1 MSLLDVLV
9 PWCAAW
15 GYDCRTATKPPIL
28 FFNASDSDALKHWFR
43 GIGGDFLFGKLSPH
57 IMLSTSVSLIG
68 TTFYQSGAKQPAA
81 YVIADERAHYA
92 EHYPNALPLTSA
104 SLPAPDAVKERLA
117 LLLYPFGTPRDVAE
131 RQLHG
136 DSVPVEFVNYLYIR
150 SPRPPLALVG
160 RRARTLT
167 GLFLTK
173 QNHTVYGCLLDSS
186 NARNGL
192 LSMAMSRDK
201 SCADFTVRSL
211 SNYDFAV
218 VTDVSYAELVDSAI
232 RSSIV
237 RLMERTQTNFVFLLQ
252 DDDAAT
258 AQARYVDSGCYWIVP
273 KMFDVAPTCVA
284 NVQASAAKAPT
295 RLQLTAAWLKTPML
309 YEETLAL
316 NQHFRDLHQRL
327 VVNPPPK
334 GSALNP

>member
-1 MSLLDVLV
+1 MSLLEVLV
-9 PWCAAW
+9 PWLAAW
-15 GYDCRTATKPPIL
+15 GYDCRTATKPPVL
-28 FFNASDSDALKHWFR
+28 FFNASDSDALKRWLQ
-43 GIGGDFLFGKLSPH
+43 GIGGDFLFAKLSPH
-57 IMLSTSVSLIG
+57 IMLATSVSLVG
-68 TTFYQSGAKQPAA
+68 TTFFQSGAKQPAA
-81 YVIADERAHYA
+81 YIIADERAHYA
-92 EHYPNALPLTSA
+92 EHYPNARPLTSA
-104 SLPAPDAVKERLA
+104 NLPAPDAVKERLA
-117 LLLYPFGTPRDVAE
+117 LLLYPYDTPRDVAD

-136 DSVPVEFVNYLYIR
+136 DSVPAEFVNYLHIR

-167 GLFLTK
+167 GLFLTR

-211 SNYDFAV
+211 SSYDYVV
-218 VTDVSYAELVDSAI
+218 VTDVSFAELVDSTI
-232 RSSIV
+232 RSAID
-237 RLMERTQTNFVFLLQ
+237 RLMEKTQTSFVFLLH
-252 DDDAAT
+252 DDDAAN

-284 NVQASAAKAPT
+284 TIQASAKAPT
-295 RLQLTAAWLKTPML
+295 RLELTAAWLKTPIL

-327 VVNPPPK
+327 IVNPPK
-334 GSALNP
+334 GTALYP

>member
-1 MSLLDVLV
+1 M
-9 PWCAAW
+9 PWLATW
-15 GYDCRTATKPPIL
+15 GYSCKAVTKPPTL
-28 FFNASDSDALKHWFR
+28 FFNASDLEALKCWLQ
-43 GIGGDFLFGKLSPH
+43 GIGGDFLFGKLAPN
-57 IMLSTSVSLIG
+57 IMLAASVSLVG
-68 TTFYQSGAKQPAA
+68 TSFYQSGAKKPAA

-92 EHYPNALPLTSA
+92 EHYPNALPLTA
-104 SLPAPDAVKERLA
+104 ANLPAPDAVKERLA
-117 LLLYPFGTPRDVAE
+117 LLLYPYDTPRDVAE

-136 DSVPVEFVNYLYIR
+136 DSVPKEFVAYLYMR

-173 QNHTVYGCLLDSS
+173 QNHTAYGRLLDSS
-186 NARNGL
+186 NARDGL

-201 SCADFTVRSL
+201 SCADFTLRSL
-211 SNYDFAV
+211 SNYDFVV
-218 VTDVSYAELVDSAI
+218 VTDVSYAELIDSAI
-232 RSSIV
+232 RSAID
-237 RLMERTQTNFVFLLQ
+237 RLMERTHTSFVILLR
-252 DDDAAT
+252 DDDAAN
-258 AQARYVDSGCYWIVP
+258 AQARHVDSGCNWIVP

-316 NQHFRDLHQRL
+316 NQHFKDLHQRL

-334 GSALNP
+334 GSARLNP